1 MKRTIRVEPFD
12 ASFLLVV
19 GEGARDALF
28 RQMKVAQEDNT
39 AIGAV
44 YRFGTDAGV
53 PFFVMHLPPER
64 DEEVTYHEAL
74 HMAVLMMSHFGVE
87 ISAHN
92 DETLA
97 HLQGHIV
104 RQIDRAVYKRRPR
117 VNRTKQ
123 KSEVE

>member
-12 ASFLLVV
+12 ASFMLVV
-19 GEGARDALF
+19 GEPARDALF
-28 RQMKVAQEDNT
+28 RRLKLAPEDNT

-44 YRFGTDAGV
+44 YKFTSDGGL
-53 PFFVMHLPPER
+53 PLFVMHLPTER

-74 HMAVLMMSHFGVE
+74 HMAVQLMVHFGVE

-104 RQIDRAVYKRRPR
+104 RQVDRAVYKRRPR